1 MLKLTRDRCFEA
13 GWQLLSPDTWEY
25 RDIFTGDRGIAT
37 AEGLQVALKAKAEKL
52 NPKNIEVSKSIK
64 TTRKSKK

>member
-1 MLKLTRDRCFEA
+1 MLELTRDRCFEA

-37 AEGLQVALKAKAEKL
+37 VEGLQAALKAKAERL
-52 NPKNIEVSKSIK
+52 LIK
-64 TTRKSKK
+64 EAIVLTKRKK